1 MGNIAQFTPED
12 YIRRL
17 KTLTVP
23 GYDGTVAITRYMSA
37 NLAYGGNAR
46 PADLA
51 NAIAAAVKKRTDLA
65 TRTKVDGYGRVFTG
79 QGDPDGFINVMG
91 LVVEMREELAKT
103 KALAEAL
110 KKPNYLQELCDRGV
124 FGMDCI
130 GFVGT
135 YMSESCLEP
144 SYPGGRPLDYAAKFP
159 LVKDVDEIEQ
169 YSVVMKADGQHIQM
183 LTDYEVQANGTLKVD
198 LCQSA
203 SWGGAYDSSKGYG
216 PQSNRGVLLR
226 PGGGSYLPVE
236 AFRAEMAKFKQQNS
250 DPKAIVAKE
259 KELRT
264 SMTETNRKFGFGG
277 GAIFQLGGD
286 GSPPNPVAGS
296 VYIGVMKGG
305 GIRIRTPRD
314 WTAVEYQQR

>member
-1 MGNIAQFTPED
+1 MGNIAQFTPVD
-12 YIRRL
+12 YIKRL
-17 KTLTVP
+17 HSLSVP

-37 NLAYGGNAR
+37 NPAYGGNAR
-46 PADLA
+46 PADLL
-51 NAIAAAVKKRTDLA
+51 NAIAAAVKKRSDLA
-65 TRTKVDGYGRVFTG
+65 AKTKVDGYARVFTG
-79 QGDPDGFINVMG
+79 QGDPDGFINVMS
-91 LVVEMREELAKT
+91 LVVELREELMKT
-103 KALAEAL
+103 KALAEPL
-110 KKPNYLQELCDRGV
+110 KKGNYLQELCDRGV

-144 SYPGGRPLDYAAKFP
+144 SYPGGRPLDYTAKFP
-159 LVKDVDEIEQ
+159 PIKDVDEIEQ

-183 LTDYEVQANGTLKVD
+183 INDYELLANGTLKVD

-203 SWGGAYDSSKGYG
+203 SWAGPFDSKKGYG
-216 PQSNRGVLLR
+216 PQFNGGVLLR

-236 AFRAEMAKFKQQNS
+236 AFRAAMAKFKQQNS

-259 KELRT
+259 KELRKE
-264 SMTETNRKFGFGG
+264 MTETNRKFGFCG

-286 GSPPNPVAGS
+286 GSPPNPVSGS

-305 GIRIRTPRD
+305 GIRIKTPRD
-314 WTAVEYQQR
+314 WSAVEYQQR